1 MAKKKTKT
9 QAKKT
14 KTKAAAKKPPEK
26 FFVLD
31 RGSTDWEECDT
42 LDEAINFITADC
54 LANYHPDDGIPDEDD
69 IIIIKG
75 ERIPFRYE
83 LEIRAIKI
91 HQAPAAMPLPL
102 PTNRK

>member
-1 MAKKKTKT
+1 MATKKKQKTKTKPKKT
-9 QAKKT
+9 QAKKSN
-14 KTKAAAKKPPEK
+14 EK

-83 LEIRAIKI
+83 SEIRAVKI
-91 HQAPAAMPLPL
+91 HQAPASKPLPL
-102 PTNRK
+102 PTVRH